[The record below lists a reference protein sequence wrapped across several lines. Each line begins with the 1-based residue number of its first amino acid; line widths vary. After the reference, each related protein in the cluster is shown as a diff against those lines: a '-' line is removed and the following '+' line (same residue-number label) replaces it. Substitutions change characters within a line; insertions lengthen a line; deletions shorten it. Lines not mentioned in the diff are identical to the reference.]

1 MKNSNN
7 LVILVP
13 TTGGVPLLDINS
25 LRNTLRQR

>member
-1 MKNSNN
+1 
-7 LVILVP
+7 VILVP